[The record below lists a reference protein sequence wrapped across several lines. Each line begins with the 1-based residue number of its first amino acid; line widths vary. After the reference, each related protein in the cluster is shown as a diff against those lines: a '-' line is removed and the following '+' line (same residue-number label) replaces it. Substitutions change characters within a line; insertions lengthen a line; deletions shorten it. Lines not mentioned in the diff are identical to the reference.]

1 MSDLDFEVLGA
12 EPDRYAAD
20 PTLVFSLR
28 VKETEGD
35 VVQSVSL
42 RCQIMIEPQ
51 RRRYTRAEE
60 SRLLAMFGETPRW
73 GSTVKPFLWTHA
85 NTILPGFTGSIDVK
99 VPVHCTYDFEIAS
112 SKYMHAV
119 ESGEVPLNLL
129 FSGMVFAETENGFK
143 AEPIA
148 WNKEARFGLP
158 GSTWRTMMD
167 CFFPGTGWLRIPRG
181 TLDRLERYRTVMGLY
196 SWDQM
201 FDILLTDAEAK
212 EAAERAA
219 EDLKTAAE
227 PSVPSVPGSERLVR

>member
-20 PTLVFSLR
+20 PVLVFKLR
-28 VKETEGD
+28 VKENEGE
-35 VVQSVSL
+35 VIQSVSL

-51 RRRYTRAEE
+51 RRRYTHDEE
-60 SRLLAMFGETPRW
+60 ARLLAMFGETPRW

-85 NTILPGFTGSIDVK
+85 TTILPGFTGTIDVNL
-99 VPVHCTYDFEIAS
+99 PVQCTYDFEIAS

-167 CFFPGTGWLRIPRG
+167 FFFPGTGWLRISRT
-181 TLDRLERYRTVMGLY
+181 TLDRLERFKTVRGMY
-196 SWDQM
+196 SWEQM
-201 FDILLTDAEAK
+201 FDYLLTEGEAK
-212 EAAERAA
+212 DEAQRAA
-219 EDLKTAAE
+219 EALEAANQ
-227 PSVPSVPGSERLVR
+227 PAVPSVPGKERLVR